1 MRYLILRA
9 HDVYNSDKPD
19 VVYLDFYD
27 HALPKPLALKAT
39 LFDINS
45 DGKLD
50 WSLADDINNNG
61 VADKLDEVMALEF
74 AQQFMEFNWFSPDAP
89 FDKYLKIFAED
100 FDANGIPDTV
110 RLHFHQGAG
119 EPRDETI
126 AYTAALYKNGD
137 GSGNGT
143 TVSWDV
149 NNDGKANAVDNE
161 LVRRF
166 CRNFLVLG
174 WHDAHPCKPPKKPN
188 NPKPPKQPRK
198 PVTPP
203 RPKKTC

>member
-19 VVYLDFYD
+19 VIDLDFYND
-27 HALPKPLALKAT
+27 ALPKPLALQAT

-50 WSLADDINNNG
+50 WSVADDINNNG
-61 VADKLDEVMALEF
+61 IADTLDDVMALEF
-74 AQQFMEFNWFSPDAP
+74 AQQFIEFNWFSADAP
-89 FDKYLKIFAED
+89 FDKYLKVFAED
-100 FDANGIPDTV
+100 FDANGVPDTV
-110 RLHFHQGAG
+110 RLHFHHGEG

-126 AYTAALYKNGD
+126 AYTATFYTNGD
-137 GSGNGT
+137 GSGDGT
-143 TVSWDV
+143 PVSWDV
-149 NNDGKANAVDNE
+149 NNDGNVDFADDE

-166 CRNFLVLG
+166 SRNFLVFG
-174 WHDAHPCKPPKKPN
+174 WHDARPSKPSIKPCKPGI
-188 NPKPPKQPRK
+188 
-198 PVTPP
+198 P